1 MIIGQFYIHLFALEL
16 FILEA
21 EECDVVMLLNSIK
34 LIWIVLFPSG
44 Y

>member
-1 MIIGQFYIHLFALEL
+1 MIIGHYYIHLFALEL

-21 EECDVVMLLNSIK
+21 EECDVTQFDRMNLNSS
-34 LIWIVLFPSG
+34 FPSG